1 MQCATALIAARVRKL
16 ETQREGVSR
25 ALREETAQVLGSV
38 LVELAALGEN
48 GAVVDVL
55 PDLGELQA
63 AVRSE
68 LIHVLS
74 LATELGRPV
83 EL

>member
-1 MQCATALIAARVRKL
+1 MARDVARVRKL
-16 ETQREGVSR
+16 ETQQEGVSR

-48 GAVVDVL
+48 GAVAHVL
-55 PDLGELQA
+55 PDLTELRA

-68 LIHVLS
+68 LIRVLS
-74 LATELGRPV
+74 IAMELGRPL